1 MCDMREI
8 LAAASALR
16 VAGEEFVIATVVRVS
31 GSGYRRPGAR
41 MLVTAERWVAGS
53 VSGGC
58 LESDV
63 LRKGF
68 WRTREQRAVLVSY
81 DATSPDELRWG
92 FGLGC
97 DGIVDVLLERAP
109 AVPETGAAR
118 GVFAPAALDAALDP
132 LGFVESCLVSQ
143 ERGVLATVVR
153 SDDDD
158 VPVGAHLGVRADGA
172 CAWDIRDRDR
182 RAWIEAEARAAL
194 VAGASATRAAG
205 GLEVF
210 FEVVVPP
217 PHLFLLGAGHD
228 ALPLSR
234 MARTLGWHVVVV
246 EPQARRETRRRF
258 RAADEILVAAPDDAA
273 LARRIDACDRAVT
286 VVMNHNIDLDRAALG
301 MLLETRASYIGVLGP
316 QSRTERMLAEL
327 GRSAEGSDPR
337 LHAPVGLDLGA
348 DTPAEIAL
356 AMLAEIQAE
365 LAHAPATRL
374 RDRQGP
380 IHAGAERHEAV
391 TAVGP
396 EESGGVSAGGFASGV
411 DVTEVT
417 PAPGVREAA
426 RCASQGCELP
436 VIEDEAFGVAG

>member
-16 VAGEEFVIATVVRVS
+16 AAGEEFVIATVVRVR

-41 MLVTAERWVAGS
+41 MLVTAERWVAGW

-81 DATSPDELRWG
+81 DATSPDDVRWG

-109 AVPETGAAR
+109 SVAEAGAP

-143 ERGVLATVVR
+143 ERGVLATVVA

-194 VAGASATRAAG
+194 VAGASVTRSAG

-234 MARTLGWHVVVV
+234 MARMLGWHVVVV

-258 RAADEILVAAPDDAA
+258 RAADEILVAAPGDPA
-273 LARRIDACDRAVT
+273 LARRIDDCDRAVA
-286 VVMNHNIDLDRAALG
+286 VVMNHNVDLDRAALA
-301 MLLETRASYIGVLGP
+301 MLLDTRASYIGMLGP
-316 QSRTERMLAEL
+316 QSRTERLLTEL
-327 GRSAEGSDPR
+327 GRSADRRDPR

-356 AMLAEIQAE
+356 AMLSEIQAE

-374 RDRQGP
+374 RERQGP
-380 IHAGAERHEAV
+380 IHAVGERQEAV
-391 TAVGP
+391 TAVAP
-396 EESGGVSAGGFASGV
+396 EDSAGVSAGGFAIGT

-417 PAPGVREAA
+417 PPPGMREAA
-426 RCASQGCELP
+426 RCASQGCDIP
-436 VIEDEAFGVAG
+436 VIADEAFEVAG